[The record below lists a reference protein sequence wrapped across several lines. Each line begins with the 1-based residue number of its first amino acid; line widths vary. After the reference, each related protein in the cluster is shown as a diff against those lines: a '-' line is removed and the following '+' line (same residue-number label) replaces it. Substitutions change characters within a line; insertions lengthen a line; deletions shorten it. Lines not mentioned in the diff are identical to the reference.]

1 VEEDRSVDLA
11 IAGKTA
17 VVTGAAAEK
26 GIGAGIA
33 RALAREG
40 VDVACVDIDFSG
52 AENIAQELR
61 DMGRRSVAVRVDQG
75 DPDAVLEGAEVI
87 SRTLGPIDILINNA
101 AIFRDAAR
109 LDEKDVATWDRD
121 VAVNLSGAFYWT
133 RAVFPGMV
141 QRGWGRII
149 SISSIVG
156 LLGGPGQASYAA
168 AKAGLG
174 GLMKT
179 TALEGARAGVTA
191 NTVYLGFVDTSR
203 AHESVNADAFERI
216 VRKSAVRRLGTIE
229 EVGDA
234 VAFLAS
240 DRAGFVVGADIVV
253 DGGQSLWVL

>member
-1 VEEDRSVDLA
+1 MDLG

-40 VDVACVDIDFSG
+40 ADVACVDIDLPG
-52 AENIAQELR
+52 AERIAHELKE
-61 DMGRRSVAVRVDQG
+61 MGRQSVALRVDQG
-75 DPDAVLEGAEVI
+75 DPDAVREGADAI
-87 SRTLGPIDILINNA
+87 SEALGPIDILINNA
-101 AIFRDAAR
+101 ALFRDTAR
-109 LDEKDVATWDRD
+109 LDKKDIATWNRD
-121 VAVNLSGAFYWT
+121 VAVNLSGAYYWT

-156 LLGGPGQASYAA
+156 LMGGPGQVSYAA
-168 AKAGLG
+168 SKAGLG
-174 GLMKT
+174 GLMMT

-203 AHESVNADAFERI
+203 SRESVPAEAFELI
-216 VRKSAVRRLGTIE
+216 VKRSAVRRLGTIE
-229 EVGDA
+229 EIGDV

-240 DRAGFVVGADIVV
+240 DRASFVVGADIAV